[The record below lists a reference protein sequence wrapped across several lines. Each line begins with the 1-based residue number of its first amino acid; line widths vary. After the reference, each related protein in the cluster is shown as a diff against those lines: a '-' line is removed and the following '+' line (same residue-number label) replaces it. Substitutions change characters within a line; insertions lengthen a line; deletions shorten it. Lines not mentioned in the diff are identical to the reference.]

1 MKRILLITVSMIISF
16 NGVANAQCKIIPGA
30 TFLFPY
36 DLNSSFIVIT
46 GTWMSVE
53 KPYDP
58 RTPNTS
64 VIRCDRKN
72 YECRVTTAYIVG
84 GGVKGDSGPPALY
97 LWEWGYKVVIW
108 NSETIVAVGVPWVN
122 KQSDEG
128 CPALTIKRSDKSVV
142 EDNSILV
149 GILLQYDLPKNRR
162 MVLKEGNPLYNK
174 SLKEFY
180 FR

>member
-1 MKRILLITVSMIISF
+1 MKKILLIVVLMIIGFS
-16 NGVANAQCKIIPGA
+16 GVANAQCKIMPEAI
-30 TFLFPY
+30 FLFPD
-36 DLNSSFIVIT
+36 DLNSGFIMIT

-58 RTPNTS
+58 RNPNTS
-64 VIRCDRKN
+64 VISCDRQN

-84 GGVKGDSGPPALY
+84 GVHGGPPMLD
-97 LWEWGYKVVIW
+97 LWECGYKVVVW
-108 NSETIVAVGVPWVN
+108 NSETIGAVGVPWLN

-128 CPALTIKRSDKSVV
+128 RPVLTIKRSDKSVV
-142 EDNSILV
+142 EDNSGLV
-149 GILLQYDLPKNRR
+149 GILLHYDLPKNRR

-180 FR
+180 GM